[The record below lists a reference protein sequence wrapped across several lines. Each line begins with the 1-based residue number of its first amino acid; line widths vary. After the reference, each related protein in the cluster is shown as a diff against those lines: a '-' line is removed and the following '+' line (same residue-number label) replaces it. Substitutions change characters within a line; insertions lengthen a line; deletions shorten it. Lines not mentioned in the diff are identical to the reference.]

1 MKTELLAPAKNIDI
15 AKQAIDCG
23 ADAVYIGSVSFGARQ
38 NASNSIEDI
47 EELVKYAH
55 KFYVKVFVTVNTII
69 TNDEIDDVKQLIK
82 KLYKIGVDA
91 LIIQDMAIIEMFI
104 NGELPPI
111 PLHISTQCDNRL
123 VEKVGFFS
131 KIGLPRVVLA
141 RELSLKQIKEI
152 HNKYPDIELE
162 CFIHG
167 ALCVSY
173 SGQCYLSQF
182 IGGRSA
188 NKGQCAQ
195 PCRKKYSLIDD
206 KGNVIAFNKHLLSLK
221 DFNTSGII
229 NKMVD
234 IGVRSFKI
242 EGRLKDEVYVK
253 NVVGFY
259 RQKLDE
265 ISEKTSSGRIVLGFT
280 PDLNKSFNRGY
291 THYFLKDRG
300 QCFNFDTP
308 KFIGE
313 KIGVVSKITDRY
325 FEIKGLKTEINKQ
338 DGLCFG
344 KNSEFGCIVNNVDGK
359 KIFPNKMNK
368 SIKIGVEVFRN
379 LDRKFED
386 SVLKTSAKRQIGID
400 IIVENNMIKVLD
412 EDMNSYKIEI
422 IETEVANS
430 KEKMLDN
437 FKRSFSKTGE
447 SDFYINSI
455 SIKSDLPFIPVSKI
469 NEYRRIVFEE
479 LMKKRLKNYNRE
491 FQKDLKYVE
500 FIHQELDYRAN
511 IHNSMAEKFYKECS
525 SKVLEYSFETK
536 VPNRQV
542 ELMRTKHCLKYAFDM
557 CKSPRNLIL
566 VDEKGVKYPLK
577 FDCKHCEMAVLS
589 PERKYFCTQGFH
601 AFDTEYLQHTL
612 NDGF

>member
-69 TNDEIDDVKQLIK
+69 TNDEIDDVRQLIK

-91 LIIQDMAIIEMFI
+91 LIIQDMAILEMFI
-104 NGELPPI
+104 NSELPPI

-152 HNKYPDIELE
+152 HKMHPKIELE

-195 PCRKKYSLIDD
+195 PCRKRYSLIDD
-206 KGNVIAFNKHLLSLK
+206 KGNIIASDKHLLSLK
-221 DFNTSGII
+221 DFNTSDII
-229 NKMVD
+229 EKMVD
-234 IGVRSFKI
+234 IGVKSFKI

-259 RQKLDE
+259 RQKLNK
-265 ISEKTSSGRIVLGFT
+265 ISGKTSSGKVVLGFE
-280 PDLNKSFNRGY
+280 PDLKKSFNRGY
-291 THYFLKDRG
+291 TNYFLEDRNK
-300 QCFNFDTP
+300 CFNFDTP
-308 KFIGE
+308 KFVGE
-313 KIGVVSKITDRY
+313 KLGTISKVTDRY
-325 FEIKGLKTEINKQ
+325 FEIKNLKTIINKQ

-344 KNSEFGCIVNNVDGK
+344 KNSEFGCIVNNVEGN

-368 SIKIGVEVFRN
+368 SINVGVEVFRN

-386 SVLKTSAKRQIGID
+386 TVLKTIAKRQIGVD
-400 IIVENNMIKVLD
+400 ISYNDGVITICD
-412 EDMNSYKIEI
+412 EDKNSVLINIE
-422 IETEVANS
+422 ETELANN
-430 KEKMLDN
+430 KEKMIEN
-437 FKRSFSKTGE
+437 FKKSFSKTGK
-447 SDFYINSI
+447 SDFYIDSI
-455 SIKSDLPFIPVSKI
+455 SIKSDLPFIPLSKV
-469 NEYRRIVFEE
+469 NEYRRIAFDK
-479 LMKKRLKNYNRE
+479 LMIERLKNYKRE
-491 FQKDLKYVE
+491 FQKPLNYTK
-500 FIHQELDYRAN
+500 FIKEELDYRAN
-511 IHNSMAEKFYKECS
+511 VHNSLAEKFYKKCS

-589 PERKYFCTQGFH
+589 PEK
-601 AFDTEYLQHTL
+601 
-612 NDGF
+612 

>member
-1 MKTELLAPAKNIDI
+1 MKTELLSPAKNIDI

-69 TNDEIDDVKQLIK
+69 TNDEIDDVRQLIK

-91 LIIQDMAIIEMFI
+91 LIIQDMGILEMFI
-104 NGELPPI
+104 NSELPPI

-206 KGNVIAFNKHLLSLK
+206 KGNVIASDKHLLSLK
-221 DFNTSGII
+221 DFNTSDII

-234 IGVRSFKI
+234 IGVKSFKI

-259 RQKLDE
+259 RQKLNE
-265 ISEKTSSGRIVLGFT
+265 ISEKTSSGKVILGFE

-291 THYFLKDRG
+291 THYFLEDRNK
-300 QCFNFDTP
+300 CFNFDTP
-308 KFIGE
+308 KFVGE
-313 KIGVVSKITDRY
+313 KLGTISKVTDRY
-325 FEIKGLKTEINKQ
+325 FEIKNLKTIINKQ

-368 SIKIGVEVFRN
+368 SINVGVEVFRN

-386 SVLKTSAKRQIGID
+386 TVLKTIAKRQIGVD
-400 IIVENNMIKVLD
+400 ISYNDGVITICD
-412 EDMNSYKIEI
+412 EDKNSVLINIE
-422 IETEVANS
+422 ETELANN
-430 KEKMLDN
+430 KEKMIEN
-437 FKRSFSKTGE
+437 FKKSFSKTGK
-447 SDFYINSI
+447 SDFYIDSI
-455 SIKSDLPFIPVSKI
+455 SIKSDLPFIPLSKV
-469 NEYRRIVFEE
+469 NEYRRIAFDK
-479 LMKKRLKNYNRE
+479 LMIERLKNYKRE
-491 FQKDLKYVE
+491 FQKPLNYTK
-500 FIHQELDYRAN
+500 FIKEELDYRAN
-511 IHNSMAEKFYKECS
+511 VHNSLAEKFYKKCS
-525 SKVLEYSFETK
+525 SEVIEHSFESK
-536 VPNRQV
+536 VPYRQV

-566 VDEKGVKYPLK
+566 VDEKGVEYPLK
-577 FDCKHCEMAVLS
+577 FDCKHCEMCILS
-589 PERKYFCTQGFH
+589 PEK
-601 AFDTEYLQHTL
+601 
-612 NDGF
+612 

>member
-47 EELVKYAH
+47 KELVNYAH
-55 KFYVKVFVTVNTII
+55 KFYVKVFITVNTII
-69 TNDEIDDVKQLIK
+69 SDNEINDVKKLIK
-82 KLYKIGVDA
+82 KLYEIGVDA
-91 LIIQDMAIIEMFI
+91 LIIQDMAILEMFI

-111 PLHISTQCDNRL
+111 PLHISTQCDNRS
-123 VEKVGFFS
+123 VDKVGFFS
-131 KIGLPRVVLA
+131 KMGLPRVVLA
-141 RELSLKQIKEI
+141 RELSLKQIEEI
-152 HNKYPDIELE
+152 HKMHPKIELE

-195 PCRKKYSLIDD
+195 PCRKRYSLIDD
-206 KGNVIAFNKHLLSLK
+206 KGNIIASDKHLLSLK
-221 DFNTSGII
+221 DFNTSDII
-229 NKMVD
+229 EKMVD
-234 IGVRSFKI
+234 IGVKSFKI

-259 RQKLDE
+259 RQKLDK
-265 ISEKTSSGRIVLGFT
+265 ISEKTSSGKVILGFE

-291 THYFLKDRG
+291 THYFLEDRNK
-300 QCFNFDTP
+300 CFNFDTP

-313 KIGVVSKITDRY
+313 RLGVVSKITDRY

-344 KNSEFGCIVNNVDGK
+344 KNSEFGCIVNNVEGN
-359 KIFPNKMNK
+359 KIFPNKMNT
-368 SIKIGVEVFRN
+368 SINVGVEVFRN

-386 SVLKTSAKRQIGID
+386 SVLKTSTKRQIGVD
-400 IIVENNMIKVLD
+400 ISYNDGVITICD
-412 EDMNSYKIEI
+412 EDKNSVLINIE
-422 IETEVANS
+422 ETELANN
-430 KEKMLDN
+430 KEKMIEN
-437 FKRSFSKTGE
+437 FKKSFSKTGK
-447 SDFYINSI
+447 SDFYIDSI
-455 SIKSDLPFIPVSKI
+455 SIKSDLPFIPVSKV
-469 NEYRRIVFEE
+469 NEYRRIAFDK
-479 LMKKRLKNYNRE
+479 LMIERLKNYKRE
-491 FQKDLKYVE
+491 FQKPLNYTK
-500 FIHQELDYRAN
+500 FIKEELDYRAN
-511 IHNSMAEKFYKECS
+511 VHNSLAEKFYKKCS

-566 VDEKGVKYPLK
+566 VDEKGVEYPLK
-577 FDCKHCEMAVLS
+577 FDCKHCEMCILS
-589 PERKYFCTQGFH
+589 PEK
-601 AFDTEYLQHTL
+601 
-612 NDGF
+612 

>member
-47 EELVKYAH
+47 EELVNYAH

-69 TNDEIDDVKQLIK
+69 SDNEINDVKQLIK
-82 KLYKIGVDA
+82 KLYEIGVDA
-91 LIIQDMAIIEMFI
+91 LIVQDMAILEMFI

-123 VEKVGFFS
+123 VDKVGFFS
-131 KIGLPRVVLA
+131 KMGLPRVVLA
-141 RELSLKQIKEI
+141 RELSLKQIEEI
-152 HNKYPDIELE
+152 HKMYPEIELE
-162 CFIHG
+162 CFVHG

-206 KGNVIAFNKHLLSLK
+206 KGNIIASDKHLLSLK
-221 DFNTSGII
+221 DFNTSDII
-229 NKMVD
+229 DKMVD
-234 IGVRSFKI
+234 IGVKSFKI

-259 RQKLDE
+259 RKKLDK
-265 ISEKTSSGRIVLGFT
+265 ISEKTSSGRVVLGFE
-280 PDLNKSFNRGY
+280 PDLKKSFNRGY
-291 THYFLKDRG
+291 THYFLEDRNR
-300 QCFNFDTP
+300 CFNFDTP
-308 KFIGE
+308 KFVGE
-313 KIGVVSKITDRY
+313 KLGSISKVTDKY
-325 FEIKGLKTEINKQ
+325 FEIKGLQATINKQ

-344 KNSEFGCIVNNVDGK
+344 KNSEFGCIVNNVQGN

-368 SIKIGVEVFRN
+368 LIKVGVEVLRN

-386 SVLKTSAKRQIGID
+386 TVLKTVAKRQIRANLSY
-400 IIVENNMIKVLD
+400 NNGVITVCD
-412 EDMNSYKIEI
+412 EDKNSVLINIE
-422 IETEVANS
+422 ETELANN
-430 KEKMLDN
+430 KEKMIEN
-437 FKRSFSKTGE
+437 FKKSFSKTGE
-447 SDFYINSI
+447 SDFFIDSI

-469 NEYRRIVFEE
+469 NEYRRIAFDK
-479 LMKKRLKNYNRE
+479 LMKERLKNYKRE
-491 FQKDLKYVE
+491 VQKPLNYTN
-500 FIHQELDYRAN
+500 FIKDKLDYRAN
-511 IHNSMAEKFYKECS
+511 VHNKLAETFYNKCS
-525 SKVLEYSFETK
+525 SEIMEYSFETK

-557 CKSPRNLIL
+557 CKSPKKLIL

-577 FDCKHCEMAVLS
+577 FDCKNCEMCVLS
-589 PERKYFCTQGFH
+589 PKC
-601 AFDTEYLQHTL
+601 
-612 NDGF
+612 

>member
-69 TNDEIDDVKQLIK
+69 TNDEIVDVKQLIK

-91 LIIQDMAIIEMFI
+91 LIIQDMAILEMFI

-141 RELSLKQIKEI
+141 RELSLKQIEEI
-152 HNKYPDIELE
+152 HKMHPKIELE

-206 KGNVIAFNKHLLSLK
+206 KGNVIASDKHLLSLK
-221 DFNTSGII
+221 DFNTSDII

-234 IGVRSFKI
+234 IGVKSFKI

-259 RQKLDE
+259 RQKLDK
-265 ISEKTSSGRIVLGFT
+265 ISEKTSSGKVILGFE

-291 THYFLKDRG
+291 THYFLEDRNK
-300 QCFNFDTP
+300 CFNFDTP
-308 KFIGE
+308 KFVGE
-313 KIGVVSKITDRY
+313 KLGTISKVTDRY
-325 FEIKGLKTEINKQ
+325 FEIKNLKTIVNKQ

-344 KNSEFGCIVNNVDGK
+344 KNSEFGCIVNNVEGN

-368 SIKIGVEVFRN
+368 SINVGVEVFRN

-386 SVLKTSAKRQIGID
+386 TVLKTIAKRQIGVD
-400 IIVENNMIKVLD
+400 ISYNDGVITICD
-412 EDMNSYKIEI
+412 EDKNSVLINIE
-422 IETEVANS
+422 ETELANN
-430 KEKMLDN
+430 KEKMIEN
-437 FKRSFSKTGE
+437 FKKSFSKTGK
-447 SDFYINSI
+447 SDFYIDSI
-455 SIKSDLPFIPVSKI
+455 SIKSDLPFIPLSKV
-469 NEYRRIVFEE
+469 NEYRRIAFDK
-479 LMKKRLKNYNRE
+479 LMIERLKNYKRE
-491 FQKDLKYVE
+491 FQKPLNYTK
-500 FIHQELDYRAN
+500 FIKEELDYRAN
-511 IHNSMAEKFYKECS
+511 VHNSLAEKFYKKCS
-525 SKVLEYSFETK
+525 SEVIEHSFESK
-536 VPNRQV
+536 VPYRQV

-589 PERKYFCTQGFH
+589 PEK
-601 AFDTEYLQHTL
+601 
-612 NDGF
+612 